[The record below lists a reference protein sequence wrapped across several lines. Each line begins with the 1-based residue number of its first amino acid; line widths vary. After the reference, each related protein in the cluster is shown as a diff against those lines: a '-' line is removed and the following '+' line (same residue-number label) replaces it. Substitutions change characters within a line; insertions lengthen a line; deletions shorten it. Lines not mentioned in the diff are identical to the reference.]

1 MALEFNDETGEW
13 FSREGNETPRDAFG
27 NEIKANTSG
36 DSGSGIADF
45 LKNIPDWAKA
55 LGAFG
60 ISAAARNSS
69 FFNPPVAKVGFQ
81 GTIPTYTATREQ
93 KPYASGITNELL
105 RIKQAATDA
114 IGTGAT
120 PSQVQQA
127 AFQKFG
133 ISPTQFAQ
141 AMQTQGEYRR
151 PGAGGIEYFSPIQY
165 VQGTAP
171 GTPGEGEGDGTPPTP
186 ARAPYSGQRI
196 AQGIY
201 DVLNPAGGGLGTL
214 KQAREGAAKLGVGAA
229 QFDEALIPRLAQAI
243 QEAKAQMPTATIDQ
257 IRDAAMRRYGIDAD
271 IFNKA
276 AGTALPTNAAIKSE
290 IQAIIDKPQEV
301 AWLANTYGLNIKE
314 LADITG
320 FTEDQVKS
328 YFANNNVPLPTS
340 QAAAGGQ
347 MDGGIAMLSKGR
359 YLKGNGDGVS
369 DSIPAQFADSGR
381 PAALAD
387 GEFVVPARV
396 VSELGNGSSDAGAR
410 KLYAMLDRVER
421 RAKAA
426 KRGKPSGADK
436 ELNRL
441 A

>member
-1 MALEFNDETGEW
+1 MWDDSSGVPDGNDPYWGEAAP
-13 FSREGNETPRDAFG
+13 NPPTPVDP
-27 NEIKANTSG
+27 NLLKEP
-36 DSGSGIADF
+36 GIADF
-45 LKNIPDWAKA
+45 LKNLPDWAKA

-60 ISAAARNSS
+60 ISAAGRNSS
-69 FFNPPVAKVGFQ
+69 FFNAPVAKVGYQ
-81 GTIPTYTATREQ
+81 GTIPTYTASRQ
-93 KPYASGITNELL
+93 QMPYTSGIANELL

-114 IGTGAT
+114 ISTGAT

-127 AFQKFG
+127 AFEKFG
-133 ISPTQFAQ
+133 ISPTQFSQ
-141 AMQTQGEYRR
+141 AMQTPGEYRR

-171 GTPGEGEGDGTPPTP
+171 GVPGEGEGEGTPPPPAP
-186 ARAPYSGQRI
+186 ARAPNSRQRI

-214 KQAREGAAKLGVGAA
+214 GQAREGAAKLGVGAA
-229 QFDEALIPRLAQAI
+229 QFDEALLPRLAQAI

-276 AGTALPTNAAIKSE
+276 AATALPTNAAIKSE

-340 QAAAGGQ
+340 QAAAGGT
-347 MDGGIAMLSKGR
+347 MNGGIAMLSKGR
-359 YLKGNGDGVS
+359 YLKGKGDGVS
-369 DSIPAQFADSGR
+369 DSIPARFADSGR

-387 GEFVVPARV
+387 GEFVIPARV
-396 VSELGNGSSDAGAR
+396 VAELGNGSSDAGAR

-421 RAKAA
+421 RANAA

>member
-1 MALEFNDETGEW
+1 MLVFNDETGE
-13 FSREGNETPRDAFG
+13 FYSDTGSDTPIDASGNPITP
-27 NEIKANTSG
+27 NTSG
-36 DSGSGIADF
+36 SGSGSSATEF
-45 LKNIPDWAKA
+45 LKNLPDWAKA

-69 FFNPPVAKVGFQ
+69 FFNAPVAKVGYQ
-81 GTIPTYTATREQ
+81 GTIPTYTASRQ
-93 KPYASGITNELL
+93 QMPYTSGPTNELL

-114 IGTGAT
+114 ISTGAT

-127 AFQKFG
+127 AFEKFG
-133 ISPTQFAQ
+133 ISPTQFSQ
-141 AMQTQGEYRR
+141 AMQTSGEYRR

-171 GTPGEGEGDGTPPTP
+171 GVPGEGEGYGTPPP

-214 KQAREGAAKLGVGAA
+214 KQAREGAAKLGMGAA
-229 QFDEALIPRLAQAI
+229 QFDEALLPRLAQAI

-276 AGTALPTNAAIKSE
+276 AATTLPTNAAIKSE

-301 AWLANTYGLNIKE
+301 AWLANTYGLNLKE

-340 QAAAGGQ
+340 QAAAGGT
-347 MDGGIAMLSKGR
+347 MNGGIAMLAKGR

-369 DSIPAQFADSGR
+369 DSIPARFADSGR

-387 GEFVVPARV
+387 GEFVIPARV